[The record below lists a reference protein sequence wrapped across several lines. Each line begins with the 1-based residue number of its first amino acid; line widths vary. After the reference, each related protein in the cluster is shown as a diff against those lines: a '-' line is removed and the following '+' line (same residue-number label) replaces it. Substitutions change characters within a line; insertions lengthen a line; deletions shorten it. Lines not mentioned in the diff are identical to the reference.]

1 MNRAQVDLCVIGAGS
16 AGLSVAAAAA
26 LVGRKVV
33 LIERGAMGGEC
44 LNTGCVP
51 SKALLAAAK
60 AVHGARE
67 AQSFGLEV
75 SSSVDFARVRDHV
88 RGAIDAI
95 APHDSVERFEGMGV
109 EVIRETA
116 RFIAARTVQVG
127 KRQIQAHRVV
137 IATGS
142 EAAIPSIDGL
152 ADVPYLTNDTI
163 FEIGEMPRHLVILGG
178 GPIGMELGQAF
189 RRLGAQVTV
198 IERDKA
204 MPKDDP
210 ELAQALLQRLAD
222 EGIAIKEHANVTK
235 VGPEGDGISLTVEE
249 AGQVSR
255 LTGSHLLIATGRKA
269 RTSGLELEAAGIKH
283 NDHGIVVD
291 EHLKTSARGVYAAGD
306 VTGGPKFT
314 HVCSHHAGIVV
325 QNALFR
331 IPAKVDYR
339 AMPWVTYTDPELAQV
354 GMTEAQ
360 AREKFGDQV
369 RVIRVPFAKND
380 RAQAEHKTEGLL
392 KLVAHKNGRVVGASI
407 LGTNAGE
414 LAHWWVIAIQQ
425 GLKLRNLAQTF
436 APYPTWGELNKAA
449 ASEFSKPLL
458 TGAFTRNA
466 ARIMSW
472 FP

>member
-1 MNRAQVDLCVIGAGS
+1 MRRSQVDLCVIGAGS

-67 AQSFGLEV
+67 AQYFGLEV

-88 RGAIDAI
+88 RAAIDAI

-116 RFIAARTVQVG
+116 RFTAARTVQAG
-127 KRQIQAHRVV
+127 NRQIQAHRVV

-142 EAAIPSIDGL
+142 EAVIPAIDGL

-163 FEIGEMPRHLVILGG
+163 FEIGEMPGHLLILGG

-204 MPKDDP
+204 MLKDDP

-222 EGIAIKEHANVTK
+222 EGIAIREHANVTK
-235 VGPEGDGISLTVEE
+235 VGPEGDGISVTVEE

-255 LTGSHLLIATGRKA
+255 ITGSHLLIATGRKA
-269 RTSGLELEAAGIKH
+269 RISGLGLEAAGINHK
-283 NDHGIVVD
+283 DHGIVVD

-306 VTGGPKFT
+306 VAGGPKFT
-314 HVCSHHAGIVV
+314 HVCSYHAGIVV

-360 AREKFGDQV
+360 AWEKLGDQV
-369 RVIRVPFAKND
+369 RVIRVPFARND

-392 KLVAHKNGRVVGASI
+392 KLIAHKNGRVVGASI

-458 TGAFTRNA
+458 TGTFTRNA
-466 ARIMSW
+466 ARILSW

>member
-163 FEIGEMPRHLVILGG
+163 FEIGELPRHLVILGG

-222 EGIAIKEHANVTK
+222 EGIAIREHANVTK

-255 LTGSHLLIATGRKA
+255 IIGSHLLIATGRKA

-392 KLVAHKNGRVVGASI
+392 KLVAHKNGQVVGASI

-414 LAHWWVIAIQQ
+414 LAHSWVIAIQQ

>member
-1 MNRAQVDLCVIGAGS
+1 MNRSQVDLCVIGAGS

-60 AVHGARE
+60 AVHGARD
-67 AQSFGLEV
+67 ARSFGLEV

-95 APHDSVERFEGMGV
+95 APHDSVERFQGMGV

-127 KRQIQAHRVV
+127 KRQIQAHRVA

-163 FEIGEMPRHLVILGG
+163 FEIGELPRHLVILGG

-222 EGIAIKEHANVTK
+222 EGIAIREHANVTK
-235 VGPEGDGISLTVEE
+235 VGPEGDGISVTVEE
-249 AGQVSR
+249 AGQM
-255 LTGSHLLIATGRKA
+255 
-269 RTSGLELEAAGIKH
+269 
-283 NDHGIVVD
+283 
-291 EHLKTSARGVYAAGD
+291 
-306 VTGGPKFT
+306 
-314 HVCSHHAGIVV
+314 
-325 QNALFR
+325 
-331 IPAKVDYR
+331 R
-339 AMPWVTYTDPELAQV
+339 AVL
-354 GMTEAQ
+354 
-360 AREKFGDQV
+360 
-369 RVIRVPFAKND
+369 
-380 RAQAEHKTEGLL
+380 H
-392 KLVAHKNGRVVGASI
+392 
-407 LGTNAGE
+407 
-414 LAHWWVIAIQQ
+414 
-425 GLKLRNLAQTF
+425 
-436 APYPTWGELNKAA
+436 
-449 ASEFSKPLL
+449 
-458 TGAFTRNA
+458 
-466 ARIMSW
+466 
-472 FP
+472 